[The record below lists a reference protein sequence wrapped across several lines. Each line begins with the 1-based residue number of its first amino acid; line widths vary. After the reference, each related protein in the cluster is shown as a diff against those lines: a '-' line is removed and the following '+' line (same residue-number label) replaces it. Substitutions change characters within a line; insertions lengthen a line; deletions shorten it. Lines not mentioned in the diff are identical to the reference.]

1 MEKKTGMTEQT
12 CEEPAES
19 SKKEE
24 KEPAQWSHC
33 AVFQVSSGR
42 FFFLGSTTSSKRKRK
57 FRSHDTEIRKQE
69 RKLNHTDSEKAEAVT
84 RRLLTVLVHT

>member
-1 MEKKTGMTEQT
+1 MKNQQRAAKRKKRNQ
-12 CEEPAES
+12 
-19 SKKEE
+19 
-24 KEPAQWSHC
+24 H
-33 AVFQVSSGR
+33 SGLIVQFFKYPQED

>member
-1 MEKKTGMTEQT
+1 MVSL
-12 CEEPAES
+12 CSFS
-19 SKKEE
+19 SIL
-24 KEPAQWSHC
+24 SNL
-33 AVFQVSSGR
+33 

-84 RRLLTVLVHT
+84 RRLLTVFVTI